1 MSIALFSDVN
11 EVDAD
16 ATVLT
21 ASDTAGD
28 LAISN
33 VANPIIGRVHRTTVL
48 TAYGQADLGSDKTIG
63 VAALVF
69 ARTAGMP
76 LAGTVQHEFDADGG
90 TAGAGVA
97 HDSGAIAIGTTDG
110 YGYHVYVPSSPIT
123 ARYWRWNFNI
133 SGVTFIDTGRAWAG
147 VAWLPEVDVSFID
160 PDEWGDLSVISQSQR
175 SGAEFVDERPRQ
187 RKMGFALHAL
197 ADSDRQTVRE
207 IKRRIGTS
215 KQILCVKDPAA
226 ATKETILGRAMETV
240 PLAHR
245 GQSDLYATTFTIRE
259 SL

>member
-1 MSIALFSDVN
+1 MGAIFSDVN
-11 EVDAD
+11 EIDNA

-21 ASDTAGD
+21 ASSEAGD
-28 LAISN
+28 LSISN

-48 TAYGQADLGSDKTIG
+48 TAYGQADFGSDKTIG

-69 ARTAGMP
+69 ARTAGLP
-76 LAGTVQHEFDADGG
+76 LAGTVRHLFDADGG
-90 TAGAGVA
+90 TPGTGAA
-97 HDSGAIAIGTTDG
+97 HDSTAIPIGTTDG
-110 YGYHVYVPSSPIT
+110 YGYHVYVPSAVVT
-123 ARYWRWNFNI
+123 ARYWRWVFNI

-147 VAWLPEVDVSFID
+147 VAWLPESGVNFID

-207 IKRRIGTS
+207 IKRRIGIS
-215 KQILCVKDPAA
+215 KQILCVKNPAA
-226 ATKETILGRAMETV
+226 ATKETILGRAMVTV